1 MINLDPTS
9 ARRPGLPVPTRR
21 DARVT
26 ASAEAGGAGV
36 DDQHP
41 DRKAAQRPTLRVV
54 HANEDAPKEASVA
67 SAASRVGVFLQAD
80 MPNPRRGLRADAGE
94 RARYRAAYE
103 CAARQPAPRP
113 SLVRSA

>member
-1 MINLDPTS
+1 MINFDPNS

-26 ASAEAGGAGV
+26 APAGTGGAGV
-36 DDQHP
+36 DDRNP
-41 DRKAAQRPTLRVV
+41 DRSAAQRPTLRVV
-54 HANEDAPKEASVA
+54 HANDDAPREASVA
-67 SAASRVGVFLQAD
+67 AASSRDGVFLQAD

-103 CAARQPAPRP
+103 SAARQPAPRP